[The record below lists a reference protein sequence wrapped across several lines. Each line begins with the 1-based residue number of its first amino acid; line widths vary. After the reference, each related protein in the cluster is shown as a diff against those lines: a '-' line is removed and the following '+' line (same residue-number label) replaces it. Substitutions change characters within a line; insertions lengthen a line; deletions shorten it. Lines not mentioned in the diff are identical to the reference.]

1 MVTSLNFDSKSN
13 RTINADS
20 RIFRQPIN
28 ITSYVDRFVNLGSR
42 IKKVLSLTS
51 RKA

>member
-1 MVTSLNFDSKSN
+1 MVTSLDFNSKSN

-20 RIFRQPIN
+20 RIFRLPIN
-28 ITSYVDRFVNLGSR
+28 RISYVDRVVDLGSR